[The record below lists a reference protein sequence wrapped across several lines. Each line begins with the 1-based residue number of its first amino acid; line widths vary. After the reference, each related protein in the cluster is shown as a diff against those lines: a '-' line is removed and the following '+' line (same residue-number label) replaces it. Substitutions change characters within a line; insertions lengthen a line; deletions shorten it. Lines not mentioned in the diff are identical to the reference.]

1 MDLYADF
8 AAACSKELQAAGY
21 TPPGGTTADLIR
33 AYANV
38 KHRRVSVR
46 PRKVHKASY
55 SVPSPL
61 AAGEQA
67 FLAAV
72 AAGDDL
78 LPHQSTRLEDHAFD
92 DGMLNDFGI
101 HHFHLGTVPYARNPK
116 FRDRRD
122 PLLFAVVR
130 PDDLYVIGYYKHQ
143 EWAKRD
149 LLDVIHAMWPDLLAA
164 AIPGIAPQPLGFNA
178 SDADIKNFR
187 KAAINPITQRPDGTP
202 HVSPGGGAALDGTS
216 ARVAAYAT
224 RTKSLCNRWE
234 REIRARVIA
243 MLTSGELMGP
253 VKLSLQQ
260 RGQNAVVI
268 VEGGTTEF
276 KLGPVLIVPPL

>member
-1 MDLYADF
+1 MVQMHSVRHRREGDRTPNARQPTPGPEPGSSERIEAGGLLSTLSTNIVMDLYADF

-216 ARVAAYAT
+216 ARV
-224 RTKSLCNRWE
+224 
-234 REIRARVIA
+234 EIGRAHV
-243 MLTSGELMGP
+243 
-253 VKLSLQQ
+253 
-260 RGQNAVVI
+260 
-268 VEGGTTEF
+268 
-276 KLGPVLIVPPL
+276 